1 MKKVLYLD
9 IEWAN
14 SKNKSICQ
22 IGLVS
27 EDFETEEPI
36 FPELNLYI
44 NPEDQFDENCV
55 AVHNITKSKVK
66 DCPNFTEVWPEIE
79 KYFTNS
85 IIIGHNVKSSDL
97 NAIVKNLRRYNI
109 DIPIIIDLSG
119 LSFTEKIDILTTP
132 SISNK
137 YNLFFTDEYTTG
149 EYITQVEMIDMYQ
162 NILEDYETIQNNN
175 YSITEALFYI
185 YNKYKNRIYKEEKS
199 NEKSALSR
207 SLNQIMKSD
216 NIVCVGYANY
226 LNAIA
231 SILNIPVFPLEW
243 LDRFNPNS
251 GHRENIA
258 VINDPKYDIKG
269 VFTIDITWDSKKD
282 ENDTEYQNNI
292 RHFLV
297 PPLQNSFE
305 KNQKGLVLP
314 TDNIYYSIIYRYHRY
329 LKIKEAG
336 VNNAILWENKR
347 IVIDAI
353 NKLYSLLNLP
363 EIKGDCD
370 LDIEIKKIKKIGKKT
385 IPEET
390 LKNIINNVTPRS
402 EEELDNM
409 LNSSYHHDPIT
420 PQERLL
426 RAIFGAK

>member
-1 MKKVLYLD
+1 MKIQIFINRTFDNDSIEVTSDYL
-9 IEWAN
+9 IFYF
-14 SKNKSICQ
+14 KSVDSYKSFRTTLSLDKEFEDEPDTFYKLKEILM
-22 IGLVS
+22 GLNYEKFKKLFKRVK
-27 EDFETEEPI
+27 PMAKYY
-36 FPELNLYI
+36 NL
-44 NPEDQFDENCV
+44 EQ
-55 AVHNITKSKVK
+55 
-66 DCPNFTEVWPEIE
+66 
-79 KYFTNS
+79 
-85 IIIGHNVKSSDL
+85 DL
-97 NAIVKNLRRYNI
+97 SNI
-109 DIPIIIDLSG
+109 DIPIIIDLGG
-119 LSFTEKIDILTTP
+119 LPFTEKIDILTTP
-132 SISNK
+132 GINNK
-137 YNLFFTDEYTTG
+137 HNLFFADEYTTG

-305 KNQKGLVLP
+305 KNHKGLVLP
-314 TDNIYYSIIYRYHRY
+314 TDNIYYSIIYRYRRY

>member
-1 MKKVLYLD
+1 MKIIVFINRTFDNDSIEVTDNYLFFYFKSVDSYKSFRTTLSLDKEFEDEPDTFYKLKD
-9 IEWAN
+9 ILM
-14 SKNKSICQ
+14 
-22 IGLVS
+22 GLNYEKFKKLFKRVK
-27 EDFETEEPI
+27 PI
-36 FPELNLYI
+36 AKYYNL
-44 NPEDQFDENCV
+44 DQ
-55 AVHNITKSKVK
+55 
-66 DCPNFTEVWPEIE
+66 
-79 KYFTNS
+79 
-85 IIIGHNVKSSDL
+85 DL
-97 NAIVKNLRRYNI
+97 SNI

-137 YNLFFTDEYTTG
+137 CNLFFTDEYTTG
-149 EYITQVEMIDMYQ
+149 EYITQREMIDMYQ

-185 YNKYKNRIYKEEKS
+185 YNKYKNRIYKEEKNS
-199 NEKSALSR
+199 ERSALSR

-282 ENDTEYQNNI
+282 ENDTEYKNNI
-292 RHFLV
+292 KHFLV

-314 TDNIYYSIIYRYHRY
+314 TDNIYYSIIYRYRRY

-390 LKNIINNVTPRS
+390 LKNIINNVTSRS

-409 LNSSYHHDPIT
+409 LNSSYHLDPIT

>member
-1 MKKVLYLD
+1 MKIIVFINRTFDNDSIEVTDNYL
-9 IEWAN
+9 IFYF
-14 SKNKSICQ
+14 KSVDSYKSFRTTLSLDKEFEDEPDTFYKLKEILM
-22 IGLVS
+22 GLNYEKFKKLFKRVK
-27 EDFETEEPI
+27 PI
-36 FPELNLYI
+36 AKYYNL
-44 NPEDQFDENCV
+44 EQ
-55 AVHNITKSKVK
+55 
-66 DCPNFTEVWPEIE
+66 
-79 KYFTNS
+79 
-85 IIIGHNVKSSDL
+85 DL
-97 NAIVKNLRRYNI
+97 SNI

-149 EYITQVEMIDMYQ
+149 EYITQREMIDMYQ

-314 TDNIYYSIIYRYHRY
+314 TDNIYYSIIYRYRRY

-402 EEELDNM
+402 EEDLDNM

>member
-1 MKKVLYLD
+1 MKIIVFINRTFDNDSIEVTDNYLIFYFKSVDSYKSFRTALSLDKEFEDEPDTFYKLKD
-9 IEWAN
+9 ILM
-14 SKNKSICQ
+14 
-22 IGLVS
+22 GLNYEKFKKLFKRVK
-27 EDFETEEPI
+27 PI
-36 FPELNLYI
+36 AKYYNL
-44 NPEDQFDENCV
+44 DQ
-55 AVHNITKSKVK
+55 
-66 DCPNFTEVWPEIE
+66 
-79 KYFTNS
+79 
-85 IIIGHNVKSSDL
+85 DL
-97 NAIVKNLRRYNI
+97 SNI

>member
-1 MKKVLYLD
+1 MKIIVFINRTFDNDSIEVTDNYL
-9 IEWAN
+9 IFYF
-14 SKNKSICQ
+14 KSIDSYKSFRTTLSLDKEFEDEPDTFYKLKE
-22 IGLVS
+22 ILMGLNYEKFKKLFKRVK
-27 EDFETEEPI
+27 PMAKYY
-36 FPELNLYI
+36 NL
-44 NPEDQFDENCV
+44 DQ
-55 AVHNITKSKVK
+55 
-66 DCPNFTEVWPEIE
+66 
-79 KYFTNS
+79 
-85 IIIGHNVKSSDL
+85 DL
-97 NAIVKNLRRYNI
+97 SNI

-132 SISNK
+132 GINNK
-137 YNLFFTDEYTTG
+137 HNLFFTDEYTTG
-149 EYITQVEMIDMYQ
+149 EYITQREMIDMYQ

-305 KNQKGLVLP
+305 KNHKGLVLP
-314 TDNIYYSIIYRYHRY
+314 TDNIYYSIIYRYRRY

-409 LNSSYHHDPIT
+409 LNSSYHHEPIT

>member
-1 MKKVLYLD
+1 MKIQIFINRTFDNDSIEVTSDYLIFYFKSVDSYKSFRTTISLDKEFEDEPDTFYKLKD
-9 IEWAN
+9 ILM
-14 SKNKSICQ
+14 
-22 IGLVS
+22 GLNYKKFKKLFKRVK
-27 EDFETEEPI
+27 PMAKYY
-36 FPELNLYI
+36 NL
-44 NPEDQFDENCV
+44 DQ
-55 AVHNITKSKVK
+55 
-66 DCPNFTEVWPEIE
+66 
-79 KYFTNS
+79 
-85 IIIGHNVKSSDL
+85 DL
-97 NAIVKNLRRYNI
+97 SNI

-149 EYITQVEMIDMYQ
+149 EYITQREMIDMYQ

-305 KNQKGLVLP
+305 KNHKGLVLP
-314 TDNIYYSIIYRYHRY
+314 TDNIYYSIIYRYRRY

>member
-1 MKKVLYLD
+1 MKIIVFINRTFDNDSIEVTDNYLIFYFKSVDSYKSFRTALSLDKEFEDEPDTFYKLKD
-9 IEWAN
+9 ILM
-14 SKNKSICQ
+14 
-22 IGLVS
+22 GLNYEKFKKLFKRVK
-27 EDFETEEPI
+27 PI
-36 FPELNLYI
+36 AKYYNL
-44 NPEDQFDENCV
+44 DQ
-55 AVHNITKSKVK
+55 
-66 DCPNFTEVWPEIE
+66 
-79 KYFTNS
+79 
-85 IIIGHNVKSSDL
+85 DL
-97 NAIVKNLRRYNI
+97 SNI

-149 EYITQVEMIDMYQ
+149 EYITQREMIDMYQ

-282 ENDTEYQNNI
+282 ENDTEYKNNI
-292 RHFLV
+292 KHFLV
-297 PPLQNSFE
+297 SPLQNSFE

-314 TDNIYYSIIYRYHRY
+314 TDNIYYSIIYRYRRY

-409 LNSSYHHDPIT
+409 LNSSYHLDPIT